1 MNCRALALIWLALAP
16 GLACADAG
24 ASGRWPDLAQALLA
38 REAGDLA
45 GAAALVDSALAA
57 ADSPAA
63 QWEAR
68 LAQAETGFE
77 AGEVESARDQA
88 QALLTEGTQL
98 FGAEAARLSGPLVLL
113 GASASAL
120 EQDDVARGHLL
131 RAVRLAR
138 AGHAGAMAPDGRIT
152 DRQALADLLA
162 ALAALGEHLLTAATP
177 EPEAAALLG
186 AELAV
191 LGADAPPGLPPR
203 WQEGALIAALAQMDA
218 GRPADAFGHAAP
230 VLRLDA
236 PGGTLRAGWLID
248 QLDLAFA
255 DAAEPLGDPE
265 TVIGGWIAEGSR
277 READLAA
284 AQNRQAQQMAPMMAA
299 LAQGDAVAADAA
311 GRIALAQVQR
321 DDPLVVTSYLAL
333 LGATATAGRADL
345 ALAWALRLAEM
356 PASYMA
362 SLAVDPGE
370 RIGQLAADLT
380 SAGDHRPAI
389 ALAEASA
396 LLASLRETGAPGLP
410 SFRALVRLAAAYT
423 DAGRRAQAGEAYD
436 RALALVPPDPVP
448 PAWVAQTI
456 AARAGRAVLRQD
468 GGDLAGAGADLAA
481 ALDLLRGSAERHRP
495 EAWVFLAGLLRDLH
509 LAAGAPDRAEAA
521 LREALAQV
529 IPLAGAQSAP
539 AAQLWLDLARLRQ
552 GKAATEAAGRALQAA
567 SPLPPG
573 DPLRLR
579 VVLLADALG
588 LPGADAAAEITA
600 GGTPATLAL
609 AEAAAAA
616 SADGQG
622 DAALAYLDRAITALE
637 TEAPPRAYLQAARA
651 QLLHARGADAAALPA
666 YRAATAAL
674 TQADRRQEPAA
685 RDHLPGHVT
694 LALAAADAAQGA
706 EAANRFTEAFQV
718 AQRVNDLAAGAAL
731 GRATARL
738 LGRAPGA
745 ADLARQLEG
754 AERGLATARD
764 AYLTALARPGDTGP
778 ARNAMLAARR
788 DLARVETDVA
798 ARFPE
803 YAALADPRPVDLLAT
818 MRLLAPDEALLLYAT
833 APGDQGHVFAI
844 TRDGYMA
851 TPLPPRDALVQLARD
866 LRCAAA
872 LTDRR
877 CGAGASGTRGAFS
890 LTEDEEEP
898 AGPGFDLALAH
909 RAWTDLLAP
918 VAPALQG
925 KRAVII
931 VPDRALAALP
941 FHLTLTEAPGPGS
954 DLRAA
959 PWLIRRMAVTILPS
973 VASLAA
979 LRHATSRPSAADRPF
994 FGMGDP
1000 LIGAQADGALPYDCG
1015 TPPETALLATALLPG
1030 SQPILRDGGQADR
1043 LALAALPA
1051 LPDTRCELERNA
1063 SRLGAAPGSVLLQG
1077 DATETRLKDLSARG
1091 ELARYRLLAFA
1102 THGLIAGE
1110 VGAADAGLVLT
1121 PPALPDAQDDGLL
1134 TTAEIA
1140 GLRLDADFVLLSAC
1154 NTAAGSSEA
1163 DEGFAGLASAF
1174 FLAGARSLLVSH
1186 WPVYSDAATAL
1197 TTGLVQAMAAPDA
1210 PDRAEALRRAMLA
1223 ILDDPATPS
1232 HALHP
1237 GWWGPFALVG
1247 DAG

>member
-1 MNCRALALIWLALAP
+1 MSCRALALIWLALAP

-24 ASGRWPDLAQALLA
+24 ASGRWPELAQALLA

-45 GAAALVDSALAA
+45 GAAALADAALAA

-77 AGEVESARDQA
+77 AGEIESARDQA
-88 QALLTEGTQL
+88 QALLAEGAQL

-120 EQDDVARGHLL
+120 EQDDAARGHLL

-138 AGHAGAMAPDGRIT
+138 AGHAAAMAPDGRIT

-218 GRPADAFGHAAP
+218 GRPADAFAHAAP

-236 PGGTLRAGWLID
+236 PGGTLRAGWLIEE
-248 QLDLAFA
+248 LDLAFA

-277 READLAA
+277 RESDLAA

-396 LLASLRETGAPGLP
+396 LLAPLRETGAPGLP

-423 DAGRRAQAGEAYD
+423 DAGRRAQAAATYD

-448 PAWVAQTI
+448 GAWVAQTI

-468 GGDLAGAGADLAA
+468 GGDLSGASADLAA
-481 ALDLLRGSAERHRP
+481 AQDLLRGSVERHRP

-509 LAAGAPDRAEAA
+509 LASGQPDRAEIA

-529 IPLAGAQSAP
+529 VPLVGAQSAP

-552 GKAATEAAGRALQAA
+552 GKAATEAAGHALQAA
-567 SPLPPG
+567 STLPPG

-616 SADGQG
+616 SSIGQG
-622 DAALAYLDRAITALE
+622 DVALAYLDRAIKALE
-637 TEAPPRAYLQAARA
+637 SEAPPRAYLQAGRA
-651 QLLHARGADAAALPA
+651 QLLHMRGADAAALPA

-754 AERGLATARD
+754 AERGLALTRD
-764 AYLTALARPGDTGP
+764 GYLTALAKPGDTGA

-788 DLARVETDVA
+788 DLGRVETDIA

-851 TPLPPRDALVQLARD
+851 APLPPRDALVQLARD

-877 CGAGASGTRGAFS
+877 CGAGGSGTRGAFS
-890 LTEDEEEP
+890 LTEDEEP

-909 RAWTDLLAP
+909 RAWLDLLAP

-941 FHLTLTEAPGPGS
+941 FHLTLTEAPKPGS
-954 DLRAA
+954 DLREA

-979 LRHATSRPSAADRPF
+979 LRHAASRPSAADRPF

-1015 TPPETALLATALLPG
+1015 SPPETALLATALLPG
-1030 SQPILRDGGQADR
+1030 SQPILRDGGQADGR
-1043 LALAALPA
+1043 ALAALPA

-1063 SRLGAAPGSVLLQG
+1063 QMLGAAPGSVLLQG
-1077 DATETRLKDLSARG
+1077 DATEARLKDLSARG

-1110 VGAADAGLVLT
+1110 VGAAEAGLVLT

-1186 WPVYSDAATAL
+1186 WPVYSDAATDL

-1223 ILDDPATPS
+1223 ILDDPATPP